1 MSETNNI
8 KNLYEDIYG
17 KLSRTAELIDVLD
30 DIIDGE
36 RKAYII
42 LKYIKENVTSALE
55 DIEKRVLSHDFRP

>member
-1 MSETNNI
+1 MSETKNL
-8 KNLYEDIYG
+8 KNLYADVYL

-55 DIEKRVLSHDFRP
+55 DIEKTGFIP

>member
-1 MSETNNI
+1 MSKTKNL
-8 KNLYEDIYG
+8 KNLYEDIYE
-17 KLSRTAELIDVLD
+17 KLSRATELIDVLD